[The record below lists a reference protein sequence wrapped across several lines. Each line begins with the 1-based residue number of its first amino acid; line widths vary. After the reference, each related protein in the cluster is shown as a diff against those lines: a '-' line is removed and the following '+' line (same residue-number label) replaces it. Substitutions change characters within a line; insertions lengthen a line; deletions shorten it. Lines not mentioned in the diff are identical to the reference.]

1 MAADPAL
8 IAAFRSYS
16 RIASRLSIGTAIV
29 CAVVAAND
37 LVSVYSTTLSLI
49 SLEMAAIVILSGLA
63 MSWELPSGVPD
74 SAVRVVLGSIAIS
87 VGSLMIATPSMTLSV
102 GLYGIALGLATMV
115 GSTTQPS
122 IRKIAQCLA
131 FAAGSIALLSAIG
144 HIYGLFGL
152 NSTTGMSPIASI
164 LGVAIATAY
173 LCQVPDQGIMATVT
187 DSQAG
192 GIMSRRLLI
201 GIIGIPS
208 VLGLLRLEGESWGL
222 YDTQRGVS
230 LLVVLIIIAFMFMIG
245 RYARTLNTSDESRSK
260 AEAGR
265 VQAEN
270 LLQAQR
276 LKAIRSDRLKSL
288 GIMSAGMAHELNQP
302 LVGVRGLAEHLLL
315 GLDRGWSPD
324 DGKIR
329 DRLSLIMEQADR
341 MSHIVE
347 HARMFAREAGK
358 PETRTIDVN
367 EVLASTVRFIEDQ
380 FHAQG
385 LVLNVLP
392 SEKKCLVEANP
403 YSLEEVI
410 TNLLIN
416 AQDATA
422 EAISTT
428 SESERPAVDAQ
439 ITCSGDQ
446 VNILVK
452 DHGTGIPLAIQD
464 QVFEPFFTTKDN
476 DKGTGLG
483 LPICRSIVEQW
494 GGTISIESEEG
505 VGTTVT
511 ISLPSSSLA
520 STPEIHE

>member
-1 MAADPAL
+1 MAADQAL
-8 IAAFRSYS
+8 IVAFISYS
-16 RIASRLSIGTAIV
+16 RIASRLSIGTAVV
-29 CAVVAAND
+29 CTAIALLD
-37 LVSVYSTTLSLI
+37 ILPIDGLTQSLI
-49 SLEMAAIVILSGLA
+49 SLDMTAIVIPTGIA
-63 MSWELPSGVPD
+63 IAWVLPSGISD
-74 SAVRVVLGSIAIS
+74 SAVRLVLGGTAIAIGVTATTTMS
-87 VGSLMIATPSMTLSV
+87 VALFGV
-102 GLYGIALGLATMV
+102 ALGLATIF
-115 GSTTQPS
+115 GSTVHPT
-122 IRKIAQCLA
+122 IRKIVQFLA
-131 FAAGSIALLSAIG
+131 FVAGAIALLSAIG
-144 HIYGLFGL
+144 HIYELFGL
-152 NSTTGMSPIASI
+152 NSSTGMSPVASI
-164 LGVAIATAY
+164 LGIATATAF

-208 VLGLLRLEGESWGL
+208 VLGLLRLEGERWGF

-245 RYARTLNTSDESRSK
+245 RYARTLNQSDDARSR

-265 VQAEN
+265 IQAEN
-270 LLQAQR
+270 QLQVQR

-324 DGKIR
+324 DSKIR
-329 DRLSLIMEQADR
+329 ERLSLIIEQADR

-367 EVLASTVRFIEDQ
+367 EVLASSVRFMGEQ
-380 FHAQG
+380 FLTRG

-392 SEKKCLVEANP
+392 CENECLVEANP

-416 AQDATA
+416 AQDAT
-422 EAISTT
+422 EDAISTT
-428 SESERPAVDAQ
+428 SESVRSTVVARVTTD
-439 ITCSGDQ
+439 GDQ
-446 VNILVK
+446 VHILIK
-452 DHGTGIPLAIQD
+452 DHGTGIPMAIRD
-464 QVFEPFFTTKDN
+464 QVFEPFFTTKTD

-483 LPICRSIVEQW
+483 LPICRSIVEQL

-505 VGTTVT
+505 VGTAVT
-511 ISLPSSSLA
+511 ISLPSSRLA
-520 STPEIHE
+520 STPEINE